1 MLAKVVSVSPVKK
14 KMKKKM
20 LTGLS
25 NSEKICN
32 LLHVPLEKNP
42 GMPFLHP
49 STAAFLSQS
58 QLVILG
64 SLDSQYRPWTSLVAG
79 HPGFMRGLSTEYL
92 AISGRVAVGD
102 PMLENLDLPGEKMV
116 SGLGTNLAARRRVKF
131 FGRVTDGMSKVR
143 TDDGTLQAVLKIE
156 ETLGNCPKYITTRQV
171 AFIPEAASMR
181 PGKRTD
187 IPGGALSWTALAL
200 IQTADIFFITTRN
213 GETDMDTNLRGG
225 PSGFVRLLPSSSTS
239 TPTTLIWPEY
249 SGNRLYQT
257 LGNLAVN
264 PEAGLT
270 FPDFVTGNVLYLT
283 GTAEI
288 ITLETGLQDIL
299 PRSNLAVRFTVQ
311 ESRYLEDA
319 LPIRE
324 SLSDVK
330 RREFSPYNP
339 PVRYLSS
346 EKPQPLVAGGETTLK
361 AKLVHIT
368 PLTPN
373 VAIFRFWFLGQRQ
386 VQWKAGQHV
395 ALEFADAIGNKGYR
409 HMNDA
414 DPKSLNDDY
423 VRTFTVVSEPT
434 DGSGVDILIK
444 KVGTV
449 TDWMFSLIGKKTKME
464 LGIEITVR
472 GFGGEFSIAEKGE
485 VNFIAGGVGITPLL
499 SFLKN
504 RNEDDLN
511 VWWTVRLSDIGV
523 VRDVLNRYPGLKKGM
538 RVFITGE
545 AEHNLEGFEGMRVFW
560 RRIEKS
566 DLISS
571 KSQDEANWYLCA
583 SPELRRKVL
592 GWFEEEGKEVFW
604 EDFGY

>member
-1 MLAKVVSVSPVKK
+1 MFFMEEKDIAFHAGEEKVH
-14 KMKKKM
+14 
-20 LTGLS
+20 
-25 NSEKICN
+25 N
-32 LLHVPLEKNP
+32 LLHIPPSENPTVPY
-42 GMPFLHP
+42 LHP
-49 STAAFLSQS
+49 SSAAFLSQS

-79 HPGFMRGLSTEYL
+79 YPGFAKGLNTEYL

-102 PMLENLDLPGEKMV
+102 PILENLGFSGERMV
-116 SGLGTNLAARRRVKF
+116 SGLGTNLATRRRVKF
-131 FGRVTDGMSKVR
+131 FGRVTDGMSKVQK
-143 TDDGTLQAVLKIE
+143 DDGTLQAVLKIE
-156 ETLGNCPKYITTRQV
+156 QTLWNCPKYITTRQV

-181 PGKRTD
+181 PEKRTE
-187 IPGGALSWTALAL
+187 IPGGPLSRTALAL

-239 TPTTLIWPEY
+239 TPTTIIWPEY

-288 ITLETGLQDIL
+288 ITLEAGLQDIL
-299 PRSNLAVRFTVQ
+299 PRSDLAVKFTIQ
-311 ESRYLEDA
+311 ESRYLENT

-324 SLSDVK
+324 SLSDAR

-346 EKPQPLVAGGETTLK
+346 EKPQPLVAGGKTTLK

-373 VAIFRFWFLGQRQ
+373 IAIFRFSFLDQRQ
-386 VQWKAGQHV
+386 ARWKAGQHI
-395 ALEFADAIGNKGYR
+395 ALEFADAIGHKGYR
-409 HMNDA
+409 HMNDS

-423 VRTFTVVSEPT
+423 VRTFTVISEPA
-434 DGSGVDILIK
+434 DGSGVDILIR

-449 TDWMFSLIGKKTKME
+449 TGWMFSLIDKKVKME
-464 LGIEITVR
+464 LGIEVTVR
-472 GFGGEFSIAEKGE
+472 GFGGEFSVAEKGE

-523 VRDVLNRYPGLKKGM
+523 VREVLSRYPGLKKGV
-538 RVFITGE
+538 RVFITGGV
-545 AEHNLEGFEGMRVFW
+545 EHNLEGFEGMTVFW

-571 KSQDEANWYLCA
+571 KSQGEANWYLCA
-583 SPELRRKVL
+583 SPELRRKVI